1 LSRINC
7 SSILPRMHP
16 ETSHDIRKSRLNRQ
30 PVSELRVQV
39 KCELVIPA
47 HVHTALRRPRL
58 VEAIAQRS
66 LPTNEPQAEPGF
78 PPEDHPQLSSQE
90 RTVAWLRLL
99 WSARKSLARAA
110 TIAFCLSLALAFLL
124 PKRYESTT
132 RIMPPDSKSLSNL
145 GMAAAMASKAG
156 GALGSAALDL
166 VGAKDSGATFISIL
180 QSRTV
185 QDRLIDRFNLMHV
198 YWYRYRKDA
207 RKKLAERTN
216 IGEDRKSG
224 VISVTVTDRDAQR
237 AAAMARAYIDE
248 LNRLAAELNTSAA
261 HRERVFIEGRLQTVK
276 QDLDQASKEFSE
288 FASKNT
294 AIDIKEQGKAMVE
307 AAATL
312 QGQLIAAQSELQGL
326 EQIYTDNNIR
336 VRSLRARVAELKLQ
350 LEKLGGTDASLAA
363 RSDPPGQ
370 PTELYP
376 SIRKLPLLGVQ
387 YANLYRQTKIQETV
401 YELLTQQYELAKIEE
416 AKEIPSVKVLDEAD
430 VPEKKS
436 FPPRLLIAVMGMLMS
451 FLLACAWVIGV
462 HKWERI
468 DHLNSRK
475 VFAQEVYGTLVADCQ
490 RLWRRRRRLP
500 KDVVIRTLAW
510 FRSSNDRNGDGQ

>member
-1 LSRINC
+1 
-7 SSILPRMHP
+7 M
-16 ETSHDIRKSRLNRQ
+16 
-30 PVSELRVQV
+30 
-39 KCELVIPA
+39 
-47 HVHTALRRPRL
+47 
-58 VEAIAQRS
+58 AQRS
-66 LPTNEPQAEPGF
+66 LPVVEPQPEPGL
-78 PPEDHPQLSSQE
+78 PPEDYQQPSRQE
-90 RTVAWLRLL
+90 RAIAGLRLL

-132 RIMPPDSKSLSNL
+132 RIMPPDSKSLSSMS
-145 GMAAAMASKAG
+145 MAAAMASKAG
-156 GALGSAALDL
+156 GALGGAALDL
-166 VGAKDSGATFISIL
+166 LGMKDSGATFISIL

-198 YWYRYRKDA
+198 YGYRYRKDA
-207 RKKLAERTN
+207 RKKLAERTD
-216 IGEDRKSG
+216 ISEDRKSG

-261 HRERVFIEGRLQTVK
+261 HRERVFIGDRLKTVK

-326 EQIYTDNNIR
+326 EQVYTANNVR
-336 VRSLRARVAELKLQ
+336 VRSLQARVGELKHQ

-363 RSDPPGQ
+363 GSNPGGQ
-370 PTELYP
+370 PAELYP

-387 YANLYRQTKIQETV
+387 YANLYQQTKIQETV

-436 FPPRLLIAVMGMLMS
+436 FPPRLLIGVMGMLMS

-468 DHLNSRK
+468 DQLDSQK
-475 VFAQEVYGTLVADCQ
+475 VFAQEVYATLRSDCQ
-490 RLWRRRRRLP
+490 RLWRRRRHLP
-500 KDVVIRTLAW
+500 KDMVTGTLGW
-510 FRSSNDRNGDGQ
+510 FSSSNDRNGDEQ